1 MNPILMNLVAVA
13 PLLQQAFHEDT
24 HVIIADT
31 EEVIASIPGKHV
43 RIPVPVGAK
52 AVNFRGTVTETALR
66 EGVKLTEERGA
77 EQFGFP
83 YVSTAA
89 PIMDGDKIIG
99 VIGIISD
106 NVKGE
111 LLKENYSNLMTIMK
125 EISTVVE
132 ATTEAQAVA
141 TDKLQSISSFS
152 DSIVGRVQSSERLIG
167 GIQYISSQSHL
178 LGLNAS
184 IEAARAGEA
193 GRGFE
198 VVAKEIKKLAENSQ
212 ESSRNIVAQ
221 LSHMKSDVENISGSI
236 RGIVGFIQEIAA
248 KMEELNRSYGQ
259 LVQMANEIDSIQS
272 KQ

>member
-1 MNPILMNLVAVA
+1 MNLVEAA

-31 EEVIASIPGKHV
+31 EEVIASIPGKQV

-52 AVNFRGTVTETALR
+52 AANFRGTVTETALS
-66 EGVKLTEERGA
+66 EGIKLTEERSA

-83 YVSTAA
+83 YVSTAT
-89 PIMDGDKIIG
+89 PIRDGDKIIG

-106 NVKGE
+106 NAKGE
-111 LLKENYSNLMTIMK
+111 LLKENYRNLMTIMEK
-125 EISTVVE
+125 ISRVVDE
-132 ATTEAQAVA
+132 TTEAQAEA
-141 TDKLQSISSFS
+141 SDKLQSISSFS
-152 DSIVGRVQSSERLIG
+152 ESIVDRVQSSEQLVS
-167 GIQYISSQSHL
+167 GIQYLSSQSHL

-193 GRGFE
+193 GKGFE
-198 VVAKEIKKLAENSQ
+198 VVAREIKKLAESSQ
-212 ESSRNIVAQ
+212 ESSGNIVAQ

-236 RGIVGFIQEIAA
+236 RGIVSFIQDIAA

-259 LVQMANEIDSIQS
+259 LVQMANEIGSLQS
-272 KQ
+272 RE